1 MIRSQVC
8 LNHLFWLYSDT
19 RFGTYLYSAGIQH
32 EKRLKSIDYEQCALF
47 YFIFSR
53 RLTREFAS
61 AKTNAIQKYGEDLE
75 KINLNRPGKRKLGQG
90 TNYGTEK
97 AYLAIF

>member
-1 MIRSQVC
+1 MRSG
-8 LNHLFWLYSDT
+8 LNQLTMSSVPYLF
-19 RFGTYLYSAGIQH
+19 
-32 EKRLKSIDYEQCALF
+32 
-47 YFIFSR
+47 FSR

-75 KINLNRPGKRKLGQG
+75 KMNLNGPGKLKLGQG